1 MRVWL
6 DFDAKRSYGQLAKA
20 EFAFRRAA
28 QILEQNGT
36 GLDALDAFIVLAGN
50 HAPAARGAI
59 VRGRKETRAWW
70 ASRPG
75 SYSTPAFFDAWAK
88 RVLEEGALGRRGER
102 SLVISAGEA
111 REIVDEYCLIAS
123 ADAGRMRGGLEL
135 SIGPKQDPDSDA
147 TVTLYIMSLWESG
160 RKRGRDEYGNVKNLF
175 SGRDGADDADP
186 NNAETQIYDKQT
198 SASIQLH
205 RLQLPEGGL
214 GIGMAVRPTD
224 AVIGNRSLWI
234 LE

>member
-1 MRVWL
+1 
-6 DFDAKRSYGQLAKA
+6 
-20 EFAFRRAA
+20 
-28 QILEQNGT
+28 
-36 GLDALDAFIVLAGN
+36 
-50 HAPAARGAI
+50 
-59 VRGRKETRAWW
+59 
-70 ASRPG
+70 
-75 SYSTPAFFDAWAK
+75 
-88 RVLEEGALGRRGER
+88 
-102 SLVISAGEA
+102 
-111 REIVDEYCLIAS
+111 
-123 ADAGRMRGGLEL
+123 MRGGLEL

-186 NNAETQIYDKQT
+186 NNAETQIYDKHT
-198 SASIQLH
+198 SVSIQLH

-224 AVIGNRSLWI
+224 VVIGNRSLWI